1 MKERGK
7 EGKEDKRKKIKHE
20 GIGEQRE
27 NYIST
32 LNIQ

>member
-1 MKERGK
+1 MRK
-7 EGKEDKRKKIKHE
+7 KEDKRKKIKHE